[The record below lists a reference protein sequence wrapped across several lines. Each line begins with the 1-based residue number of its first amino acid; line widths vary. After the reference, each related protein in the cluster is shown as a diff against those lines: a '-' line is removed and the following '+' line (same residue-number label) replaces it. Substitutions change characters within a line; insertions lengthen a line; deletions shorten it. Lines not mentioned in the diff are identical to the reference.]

1 MKTESFDKKQKEE
14 EDQNHLGLTVE
25 EPKELYI
32 YTKNTDDLILD
43 SKADMDSLLE
53 RLKNTKY
60 DEKLA
65 DFYSTFTNNFE
76 DLTGL

>member
-1 MKTESFDKKQKEE
+1 MKTESFEKKQKEE
-14 EDQNHLGLTVE
+14 EDNLGLVIE
-25 EPKELYI
+25 EPKELFI

-43 SKADMDSLLE
+43 SKAEMDSLLE

-65 DFYSTFTNNFE
+65 DFYSTFTNDFE

>member
-14 EDQNHLGLTVE
+14 KDYLGLVVE

-43 SKADMDSLLE
+43 SKAEMDSLLE
-53 RLKNTKY
+53 KLKNTKY

-65 DFYSTFTNNFE
+65 DFYSTFTNDFE

>member
-14 EDQNHLGLTVE
+14 EGHLGLAVE

-32 YTKNTDDLILD
+32 FTKNTDDLILD
-43 SKADMDSLLE
+43 SKAEMDSLLE